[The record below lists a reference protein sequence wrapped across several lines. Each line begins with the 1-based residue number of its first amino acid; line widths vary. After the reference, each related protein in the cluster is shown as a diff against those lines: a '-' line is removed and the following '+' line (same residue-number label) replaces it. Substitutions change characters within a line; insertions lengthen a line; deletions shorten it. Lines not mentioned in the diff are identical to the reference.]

1 VTTARAWLYASV
13 LLTVAALVTAI
24 VLAPPAG
31 AAPVRAL
38 SWLLFT
44 GSSVHVAST
53 AWLFTVPA
61 IRRYAVVH
69 PVRCV
74 LVPVSLV
81 LVAGAAAAAISPARF
96 QWLLLPYFGWQFHHY
111 QKQNIGMA
119 SLGASAQRVGTLV
132 PAERWP
138 LRLAGWAGITALVAR
153 PGLLGLRVRPLALS
167 PLAHE
172 VFMFATAT
180 YAIAV
185 AAGVVAIARRP
196 RALLPAGFC
205 AIYLT
210 CLLFCL
216 PAFVFGSPYAA
227 VGGMTI
233 AHGAQYLVLVT
244 LIAGGGAGQ
253 TPSRLSRLTSLALLA
268 NISFIGGAALSAA
281 SHLHNASQLGRVAF
295 GAYLGVVMAHF
306 VIDAGLWRMRDPL
319 TRRFLSTHLPYLV
332 PSKPNTG
339 GATRNPSSAPTDR
352 SSADIECRI

>member
-1 VTTARAWLYASV
+1 VTAARAWLYATV
-13 LLTVAALVTAI
+13 VLTVAALVSAI

-31 AAPVRAL
+31 AAPARAL

-61 IRRYAVVH
+61 VRGYAVLH
-69 PVRCV
+69 PVRCM

-81 LVAGAAAAAISPARF
+81 LVAGAAAAAISPDRF
-96 QWLLLPYFGWQFHHY
+96 KWLLLPYFGWQFHHY

-119 SLGASAQRVGTLV
+119 SLAASAQRAGALL

-138 LRLAGWAGITALVAR
+138 LRLAGCAGIAALVAR
-153 PGLLGLRVRPLALS
+153 PGLLGLRVQPLGLS

-172 VFMFATAT
+172 VFLFSAAT
-180 YAIAV
+180 YAIAF
-185 AAGVVAIARRP
+185 AAGVAAIVRRP

-216 PAFVFGSPYAA
+216 PAFAFRSPYAA

-233 AHGAQYLVLVT
+233 AHGAQYLLLVT
-244 LIAGGGAGQ
+244 LIAGGSAG
-253 TPSRLSRLTSLALLA
+253 RARRKLSRPTSLALLA

-281 SHLHNASQLGRVAF
+281 SHLHSASQLGRIAF

-319 TRRFLSTHLPYLV
+319 ARRFLSMHLPYLI
-332 PSKPNTG
+332 PSKPDPEGT
-339 GATRNPSSAPTDR
+339 THNPSIPPADR
-352 SSADIECRI
+352 SSADIKWST

>member
-1 VTTARAWLYASV
+1 VTAARAWLYATV
-13 LLTVAALVTAI
+13 LLTVAALVSAI

-31 AAPVRAL
+31 VAPIRAL

-61 IRRYAVVH
+61 VRGYAAAH
-69 PVRCV
+69 PVRCL
-74 LVPVSLV
+74 LVPIGLV
-81 LVAGAAAAAISPARF
+81 VIAGAAAAAISPARF

-119 SLGASAQRVGTLV
+119 SLAASAQRAGALL

-138 LRLAGWAGITALVAR
+138 LRMAGWAGIAALVAR
-153 PGLLGLRVRPLALS
+153 PGLLGLRVQPLGHA
-167 PLAHE
+167 PLVHG
-172 VFMFATAT
+172 VFLVSAAT

-185 AAGVVAIARRP
+185 SAGVAVIARRP

-205 AIYLT
+205 ATYLT
-210 CLLFCL
+210 CLLFYL
-216 PAFVFGSPYAA
+216 PAFAFGSPYAA

-233 AHGAQYLVLVT
+233 AHGAQYLLLVT
-244 LIAGGGAGQ
+244 LIAGGRAGRVAR
-253 TPSRLSRLTSLALLA
+253 RLSRPISLALLA

-281 SHLHNASQLGRVAF
+281 SHLHDAGQLGRLAF

-319 TRRFLSTHLPYLV
+319 ARRFLSIHLPYLT
-332 PSKPNTG
+332 PSEPDPG
-339 GATRNPSSAPTDR
+339 GPARNPSSAPADR
-352 SSADIECRI
+352 SSADIEFIL